1 MFDLQ
6 SKKSIIATG
15 LNGLVGSK
23 FEQLFGDVYD
33 FDRMD
38 ASAKE
43 NPIDITNLSQVISI
57 FERSSAQA
65 VIHLA
70 AYTNVTGAW
79 EQTGDK
85 TGPAY
90 FVNVE
95 GTKNI
100 IKACQETGK
109 HLIHISTAYVF
120 DGKNQEMYVETDAM
134 SPIEWYG
141 QTKAWAEEAVVNS
154 NIDWTILRIDQPFRS
169 DQFPKIDTA
178 HRIIAGLREGKL
190 YPQFEDHFFGP
201 TFIDDF
207 AKVLDWCVRRK
218 PTGLFHASSGEK
230 WSDYDFATAIN
241 QILLLNGRVEAGHLS
256 EYLKTLGRPYQ
267 QNTALNNQKL
277 KSVLDFE
284 LLSVREAIAKIDL

>member
-1 MFDLQ
+1 MSD
-6 SKKSIIATG
+6 SPVKKTIIATG

-23 FEQLFGDVYD
+23 FEQLFNDAYD

-43 NPIDITNLSQVISI
+43 NPIDITNLNQVMEV
-57 FERSSAQA
+57 FERSEAQS

-90 FVNVE
+90 QVNVE

-120 DGKNQEMYVETDAM
+120 DGKNQEMYVESDVM

-141 QTKAWAEEAVVNS
+141 QTKAWAEEEVVNS
-154 NIDWTILRIDQPFRS
+154 SIDWTIFRIDQPFRS

-178 HRIIAGLREGKL
+178 HRIIAGLKAGTL

-207 AKVLDWCVRRK
+207 AKVLDWCVRK
-218 PTGLFHASSGEK
+218 KFTGIFHASSGEK
-230 WSDYDFATAIN
+230 WSDYEFASAIN
-241 QILLLNGRVEAGHLS
+241 QIHSLNGRVEVGHLA

-284 LLSVREAIAKIDL
+284 LLSVREALAKIDF